1 MAGCVRASVR
11 VIELPYPPKEHY
23 MRPRLTCVIA
33 VCALVCL
40 PPLSARSQSDTA
52 LKLSTTVPQAI
63 AEFKAGLADLEN
75 MSGEAGGSHFEAAVK
90 ADPNFG
96 LARVL
101 YVYTAGLLGGALT
114 PSQDE
119 VELNRGVADAAA
131 HGNVNELL
139 LAAAYR
145 EQVVGTPEAASAIA
159 RAASQLMPGDRLIAV
174 SAFGFP
180 VSSSE
185 QVVAVRDFIARNPG
199 YALPYNLFAYSL
211 WINRDHAG
219 ALEAAKRQAELNPNA
234 PNPHDSYAEILQW
247 SGKFPEAA
255 AEYRRATMTPPRFP
269 EAYAGLAE
277 VEALQGHYDQARA
290 YLNQAIANAWSPQ
303 QKLFYMRQIAGTY
316 ALQGNSEQAL
326 RKQLDAIANEARAQ
340 QNPQRVAI
348 SMAQTATVYAN
359 TGNAAAA
366 HQAIAGA
373 KAASTDVPWLVN
385 YYATMSH
392 ALMKHWGPAN
402 QELTALKARATTDP
416 TVSKTLIAA
425 AEGNLATQQGR
436 PADALKI
443 LMAADTTDIVVMN
456 RIAEAHAALGH
467 PAEAKAWYNKVNSNY
482 ALNLADFP
490 AANARRR
497 TRMASSTIRTP

>member
-1 MAGCVRASVR
+1 
-11 VIELPYPPKEHY
+11 
-23 MRPRLTCVIA
+23 MRLRLTCLIA

-63 AEFKAGLADLEN
+63 AEFKAGVTDLEN
-75 MSGEAGGSHFEAAVK
+75 LSGEAGGSHFDAAVK

-101 YVYTAGLLGGALT
+101 YVYSAGLLGGALT
-114 PSQDE
+114 LSQINA
-119 VELNRGVADAAA
+119 ELNRGVADAAT

-145 EQVVGTPEAASAIA
+145 EQVVGTTKAASAIA
-159 RAASQLMPGDRLIAV
+159 RAASQLLPGDRLIAA

-180 VSSSE
+180 AFGSE
-185 QVVAVRDFIARNPG
+185 QIAALRDFIAHNPA
-199 YALPYNLFAYSL
+199 YPLPYNALAYSL
-211 WINRDHAG
+211 SLQGDQPG

-247 SGKFPEAA
+247 NGKFPEAA
-255 AEYRRATMTPPRFP
+255 AEYRRATTTPPRFP
-269 EAYAGLAE
+269 EGYAGLAE

-303 QKLFYMRQIAGTY
+303 QKLSYMRQIAGTY
-316 ALQGNSEQAL
+316 ALQGSSEQAL
-326 RKQLDAIANEARAQ
+326 TKQLDAIATEAAAQ

-348 SMAQTATVYAN
+348 TTAQKATVYA
-359 TGNAAAA
+359 TYGNPAAA
-366 HQAIAGA
+366 HQAIAAA
-373 KAASTDVPWLVN
+373 KAASPDVPWLVN

-392 ALMKHWGPAN
+392 ALMKHWAPAN
-402 QELTALKARATTDP
+402 QELTALKAKAATDP
-416 TVSKTLIAA
+416 SVSKALIAA

-456 RIAEAHAALGH
+456 RIGEAHAALGH
-467 PAEAKAWYNKVNSNY
+467 PVEATAWYNKINTNY

-497 TRMASSTIRTP
+497 TRMASSSTRKP